1 MMPAN
6 AQVTHKIPILVYTK
20 SYFKHSFFTLF
31 QTVDAHYIDD
41 FSEKKYSGRIIL
53 SSYDTYV
60 KKYRRGLYPS
70 TASDYDSSTL
80 KQIILRCRFLR
91 NIDLDRAYLL
101 AIEALHIWEA
111 VLSTHKYR
119 ACFTQLV
126 DDYISH
132 SLSLVCSAHGVPH
145 FGLMASYI
153 NGHTEI
159 CKGFTGLSTSIEFN
173 QPDPSHVQR
182 ICSEVLTSGH
192 VQTYGHRSLQYS
204 RLNHILMLFKFY
216 VKYCILRFFDYA
228 MRRSHTFYAD
238 VQPYLPQ
245 PTKLFNFI
253 PSSSYLSL
261 DELNNALESNGSK
274 YVPIFVPL
282 GVFPEAS
289 SDYWLTDFFLSDSL
303 DYIQS
308 IVANYPDMVFIVKDH
323 FHMNGVRELQTILR
337 LANIDN
343 VLFVD
348 PTIPSTLI
356 LDQIRPVLFCGGGSP
371 GMEALLRNLHVFT
384 WCNKSPW
391 YSRFGNHLNCHYVG
405 QNQFPFLDHESIL
418 LYRDHSNHCKPTSSV
433 LAMILYNMSTSLPFD
448 YVASPK
454 PINPR
459 FIKNLIKAYSA

>member
-1 MMPAN
+1 MTSAN
-6 AQVTHKIPILVYTK
+6 FQVTHKTPILVYTK
-20 SYFKHSFFTLF
+20 SYFTYSFFTLF
-31 QTVDAHYIDD
+31 QAVDAHFIDD
-41 FSEKKYSGRIIL
+41 FSEKQHFGRVVL

-60 KKYRRGLYPS
+60 KKYRRGLLP
-70 TASDYDSSTL
+70 TIASDYDNSTL

-91 NIDLDRAYLL
+91 NIDLDRAYSL
-101 AIEALHIWEA
+101 AIESLHIWES
-111 VLSTHKYR
+111 VLSTLKYR

-126 DDYISH
+126 DDYIGH

-153 NGHTEI
+153 NEHTEI
-159 CKGFTGLSTSIEFN
+159 CNGFTGLSTSIEVY
-173 QPDPSHVQR
+173 QPDSIHVQC
-182 ICSEVLTSGH
+182 ICSKVLTSGH

-204 RLNHILMLFKFY
+204 RLNHILMVFKYY
-216 VKYCILRFFDYA
+216 VKYCILRFFDYV

-245 PTKLFNFI
+245 PTKLFNFTL
-253 PSSSYLSL
+253 SSSYLSL
-261 DELNNALESNGSK
+261 DELNKALQLNGSR
-274 YVPIFVPL
+274 YIPIFVPL
-282 GVFPEAS
+282 GVYPEAS
-289 SDYWLTDFFLSDSL
+289 SDYWLTDFFLSDTL
-303 DYIQS
+303 DHIHS
-308 IVANYPDMVFIVKDH
+308 VVANYPDMVFIVKDH
-323 FHMNGVRELQTILR
+323 FHMNGVRELQAILR
-337 LANIDN
+337 LANIEN

-391 YSRFGNHLNCHYVG
+391 YSRFCNHSNCHYVG

-418 LYRDHSNHCKPTSSV
+418 LYCDHSNRSKPSSSV

-454 PINPR
+454 PINPCT
-459 FIKNLIKAYSA
+459 IKNLIKAYSI